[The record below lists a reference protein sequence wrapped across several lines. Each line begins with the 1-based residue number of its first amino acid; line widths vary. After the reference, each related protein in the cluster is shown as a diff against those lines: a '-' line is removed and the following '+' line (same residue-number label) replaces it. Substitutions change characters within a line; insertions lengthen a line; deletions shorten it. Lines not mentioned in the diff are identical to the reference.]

1 MNVPPACYSCG
12 NRTTKVKDEC
22 CTMKKLAAG
31 VNSKFQGW
39 RDELALA
46 YHGVQTVLE
55 KRFTCNENGKLP
67 CQKIPLINDLLDVV
81 DVGHA
86 QKIPDLIHERL

>member
-1 MNVPPACYSCG
+1 MNVAPACYSCG
-12 NRTTKVKDEC
+12 NRTTKVKNEFC
-22 CTMKKLAAG
+22 KMKKLAAG

-39 RDELALA
+39 RDELAFA

-67 CQKIPLINDLLDVV
+67 CQKVPLIDNLLGMV

-86 QKIPDLIHERL
+86 QRIADLIHERP